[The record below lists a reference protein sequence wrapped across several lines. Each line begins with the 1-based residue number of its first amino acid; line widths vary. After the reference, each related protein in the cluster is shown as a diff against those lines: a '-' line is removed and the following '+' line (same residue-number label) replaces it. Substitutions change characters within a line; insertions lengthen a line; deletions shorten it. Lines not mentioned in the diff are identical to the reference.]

1 MSTAMNTFWE
11 QRNPR
16 ERQLLGLG
24 GAVLAVAFLWF
35 VAIAPALQTYR
46 ASGSAHAK
54 LDTELAQMQRMA
66 AQAAKLKEMPRANAA
81 AVQSWIDGATKKLG
95 KATASVQG
103 GRVQVSFTGAS
114 PEALADFLAEG
125 RGKAQLV
132 PSEAHWK
139 KSVNPATANP
149 QWDGN
154 IVFELA
160 K

>member
-132 PSEAHWK
+132 PSEAHWE